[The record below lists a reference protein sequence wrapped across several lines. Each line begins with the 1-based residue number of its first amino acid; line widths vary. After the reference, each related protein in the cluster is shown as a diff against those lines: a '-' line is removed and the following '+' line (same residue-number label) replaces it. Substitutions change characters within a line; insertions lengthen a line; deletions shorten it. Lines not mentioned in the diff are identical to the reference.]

1 MRRLIAVLTAALT
14 TTLIL
19 SACGPDRSGTLG
31 SAPTGT
37 PPSPTTAAPTPQVPV
52 PSSESAGPS
61 AGGPASRPPADA
73 ASRPAT
79 ARTVTVQVWFTRDGT
94 IVPTRRT
101 RPYTVA
107 TSRLALTELVA
118 GPTSAEAT
126 AGMANAVPSGT
137 TFSVVGI
144 SGGVAT
150 VSFPPAFYAGGR
162 TVARLR
168 QAQVV
173 YTLTQFPSV
182 TRVALQSAGQPVAAP
197 VQRSDYADLL
207 ALIVVSDPI
216 VGQRVSSPVTVAGTA
231 NVYEATVT
239 LRLLDASGREIAT
252 RFTTATCG
260 SGCRGTWS
268 VTVPYRLDRT
278 QRGTV
283 QVYQVS
289 AEDGSPEHVVDVPVV
304 LTAR

>member
-1 MRRLIAVLTAALT
+1 MKRLIAVLVVALS
-14 TTLIL
+14 L

-31 SAPTGT
+31 QAPTGAS
-37 PPSPTTAAPTPQVPV
+37 PSRTTAAPTPAVPT
-52 PSSESAGPS
+52 PS
-61 AGGPASRPPADA
+61 AQPQSPSTTRPDRPADA
-73 ASRPAT
+73 SPTRST
-79 ARTVTVQVWFTRDGT
+79 GRTVTVQLWFTRDGT
-94 IVPTRRT
+94 IVPTRRV
-101 RPYTVA
+101 RPFTLA

-118 GPTSAEAT
+118 GPSRAEAAAGMTSALPPDT
-126 AGMANAVPSGT
+126 AFTIAGV
-137 TFSVVGI
+137 

-150 VSFPPAFYAGGR
+150 VSFPAAFYAGGR
-162 TVARLR
+162 TAARLR

-182 TRVALQSAGQPVAAP
+182 SRVALQSAGKPVAAP
-197 VQRSDYADLL
+197 VGRSDYADLL
-207 ALIVVSDPI
+207 ALIVVSDPV

-231 NVYEATVT
+231 NVYEATVS

-260 SGCRGTWS
+260 NGCRGTWS
-268 VTVPYRLDRT
+268 MSVPFRVGRT

-289 AEDGSPEHVVDVPVV
+289 AEDGSREHVVNVPVI
-304 LTAR
+304 LAAGR

>member
-1 MRRLIAVLTAALT
+1 MKRLIALLTA
-14 TTLIL
+14 TLAL
-19 SACGPDRSGTLG
+19 SACGPEKSGALG
-31 SAPTGT
+31 QAPVGA
-37 PPSPTTAAPTPQVPV
+37 PPSPAISTPAREAPESPPPPTTAGPDRTAGATP
-52 PSSESAGPS
+52 
-61 AGGPASRPPADA
+61 A
-73 ASRPAT
+73 ASK
-79 ARTVTVQVWFTRDGT
+79 ARTVSVQLWFTRDGT
-94 IVPTRRT
+94 VVPTRRT

-107 TSRLALTELVA
+107 TSKLALTELVA
-118 GPTSAEAT
+118 GPSRAEVA
-126 AGMANAVPSGT
+126 AGMANALPAGT
-137 TFSVVGI
+137 AFTVVGV

-173 YTLTQFPSV
+173 YTLTQFPTV

-197 VQRSDYADLL
+197 VGRPDYADLL
-207 ALIVVSDPI
+207 ALIVVSDPV
-216 VGQRVSSPVTVAGTA
+216 VGQRVTSPVTVAGTA
-231 NVYEATVT
+231 NVFEATVT

-268 VTVPYRLDRT
+268 VSVPFRVGRT

-283 QVYQVS
+283 QVFQVS
-289 AEDGSPEHVVDVPVV
+289 AEDGSATHIVNVPVV
-304 LTAR
+304 LVAS